1 MSVNSP
7 MFKNYGVPD
16 SNPGS
21 AFASQTSTPE
31 NTSSIFYGDSK
42 QQAIR
47 WTVQRN
53 QQTKPNAALAGKGE
67 ITFDNPASS
76 AQQPG
81 A

>member
-7 MFKNYGVPD
+7 QFKYGVPD

-31 NTSSIFYGDSK
+31 NTSNIFYGDSK
-42 QQAIR
+42 EKATR

-53 QQTKPNAALAGKGE
+53 QQTNPNAAYAGKGA